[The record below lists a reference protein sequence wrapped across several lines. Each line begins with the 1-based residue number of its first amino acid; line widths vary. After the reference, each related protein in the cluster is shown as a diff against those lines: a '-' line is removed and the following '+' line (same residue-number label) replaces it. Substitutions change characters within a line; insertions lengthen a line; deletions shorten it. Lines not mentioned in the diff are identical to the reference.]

1 MLSTRQRLIVLIVL
15 IATPCTTRIIPK
27 ECLTQFEGKIIA
39 GSGVQ
44 KKRQWGIMMICIPL
58 IVNRRQSFKKNAS
71 VNHFFFPDLHSFQNR
86 TLNHQIAN
94 LTNNLLLNAEPWMTS
109 KKVLLNFSFTSRRY
123 SSNKMQN
130 KAVS

>member
-1 MLSTRQRLIVLIVL
+1 
-15 IATPCTTRIIPK
+15 
-27 ECLTQFEGKIIA
+27 
-39 GSGVQ
+39 
-44 KKRQWGIMMICIPL
+44 MMICIPL

-71 VNHFFFPDLHSFQNR
+71 VNHFFFPDLRSFQNR

-94 LTNNLLLNAEPWMTS
+94 LNNNLLLNAEPWMTS
-109 KKVLLNFSFTSRRY
+109 KKALLNFSFTSRRY